1 MEKISVYLQRKPITC
16 AVLEMRSSLRAV
28 CTDVVFA
35 QAVQRAFRAGN
46 STILF
51 CFMTLLGV
59 SWLFA
64 DPADSLSRYFETL
77 LGTLLTSCNLSSLPQ
92 KSYIIL
98 SLHAHW
104 HTDGSVDRSKWTPD
118 YLSEW
123 WLSDDLWPFTHP
135 GFVLSPMYVDYLGFV
150 HYFIFLC
157 HNSQIALHIAR
168 PLNLC
173 ICDCCLFVI
182 KLPAGQSL
190 FFPWLTVV
198 WYFILCACL
207 NLFDLL
213 SCTAQCEPSNAF
225 VLMKSLGHEKQFT
238 AGT

>member
-1 MEKISVYLQRKPITC
+1 MDKISVYLQRKPIMC

-92 KSYIIL
+92 KSEIIL

-104 HTDGSVDRSKWTPD
+104 HTDGSVDGSKWTPD

-123 WLSDDLWPFTHP
+123 WPLTFHTSRICFESDVCRLFGFRTLSYI
-135 GFVLSPMYVDYLGFV
+135 S
-150 HYFIFLC
+150 
-157 HNSQIALHIAR
+157 
-168 PLNLC
+168 
-173 ICDCCLFVI
+173 
-182 KLPAGQSL
+182 LP
-190 FFPWLTVV
+190 
-198 WYFILCACL
+198 
-207 NLFDLL
+207 
-213 SCTAQCEPSNAF
+213 
-225 VLMKSLGHEKQFT
+225 QFT
-238 AGT
+238 NCITYS

>member
-1 MEKISVYLQRKPITC
+1 MWCLPKPCRGPLGRGT
-16 AVLEMRSSLRAV
+16 APFSSA
-28 CTDVVFA
+28 
-35 QAVQRAFRAGN
+35 
-46 STILF
+46 
-51 CFMTLLGV
+51 
-59 SWLFA
+59 SWPCWGSA
-64 DPADSLSRYFETL
+64 DC
-77 LGTLLTSCNLSSLPQ
+77 LLTQQIAFPAISRRYWEPYWLLVTFPHFHKKVRSFYLFMLTDTLTVVLMGQSGPQ
-92 KSYIIL
+92 IIFQ
-98 SLHAHW
+98 
-104 HTDGSVDRSKWTPD
+104 
-118 YLSEW
+118 
-123 WLSDDLWPFTHP
+123 SDDLWPFTHP

-150 HYFIFLC
+150 HYLIFLC

-173 ICDCCLFVI
+173 ICDCGLFVI
-182 KLPAGQSL
+182 KLPARQSL

-238 AGT
+238 VGT